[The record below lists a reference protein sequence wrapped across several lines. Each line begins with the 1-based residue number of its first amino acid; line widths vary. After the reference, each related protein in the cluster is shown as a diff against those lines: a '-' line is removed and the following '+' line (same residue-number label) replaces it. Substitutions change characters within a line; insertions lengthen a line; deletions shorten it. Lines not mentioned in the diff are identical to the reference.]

1 MKDHAPWLRQLA
13 TRRWLARA
21 AILFERIWPALWP
34 ALAVPGLFL
43 LAALLDLPPL
53 LPYWAHVALLAVTGA
68 AFAALLVHGLRH
80 VRTPDRGAVDRR
92 LERASGLS
100 HRPLSVLT
108 DRPASTDPGGD
119 ALWQA
124 HLARAARQIRWLRV
138 GIPHPGLAR
147 IDRRALRGGLVVA
160 LVAALVIAGEDAPA
174 RLAAA
179 LEPRPARSATPV
191 DTEVQVWITAPAY
204 TRIAPVFLRTPGGV
218 ATVPAGSRVT
228 VNVTGGGVTPTLSL
242 GTETE
247 PLQALDHTSFQAER
261 ELTAGGRLTIQRN
274 RRELGAWDLTIIA
287 DQPPVAAWSDK
298 PGKNPTG
305 QQVRLPWQASDDYG
319 VTSLRVEL
327 RLEARPAA
335 EPIVSN
341 IQVPGGNAKAASGV
355 SQQDLTAHPWAG
367 LPVAGRLIA
376 TDATGQTGTADSG
389 TFTLPERPFQHPVAR
404 ILIELRKGL
413 SLNPDD
419 RATALAGLDMLLQQP
434 QAFANDSGALLNLS
448 GIYSQLARNKAARAV
463 PEVQE
468 RMWQLALHMEEGQ
481 TEQTARALELARQA
495 ARDALDRATREPT
508 EANRQA
514 LEERLRELQEAI
526 NRHMQAMM
534 EEARRNQ
541 TMVPF
546 DPDSHRLSN
555 HDLDRLAERARE
567 AARQGR
573 MDEAQRRVEELEQLL
588 DQLRTARASPG
599 EQQNQGS
606 NQRRQRGRQQMGAVQ
621 DMVGRQGGLLDQSE
635 GRSEQA
641 SRPPAVPPPTSPAD
655 GEAQREADRRVQQAL
670 RRSLG
675 ELMQQFGD
683 LTGEVP
689 PSLTEADQ
697 AMREAAGQ
705 LAQGQDKAAGE
716 AQQKAIAALQKG
728 AREMGQS
735 MARQFGQSQGGQ
747 DGDPEDGE
755 GQGMMGMMMPDDR
768 GEGRAGAP
776 QPGQPRRAN
785 PEGRDPLGRYN
796 QGTATDS
803 GDVTVPEERERQ
815 RTQAIQEELRR
826 RGAEQ
831 ERPRQELDYIDRLL
845 RQF

>member
-1 MKDHAPWLRQLA
+1 
-13 TRRWLARA
+13 
-21 AILFERIWPALWP
+21 
-34 ALAVPGLFL
+34 
-43 LAALLDLPPL
+43 
-53 LPYWAHVALLAVTGA
+53 
-68 AFAALLVHGLRH
+68 
-80 VRTPDRGAVDRR
+80 
-92 LERASGLS
+92 
-100 HRPLSVLT
+100 
-108 DRPASTDPGGD
+108 
-119 ALWQA
+119 
-124 HLARAARQIRWLRV
+124 
-138 GIPHPGLAR
+138 
-147 IDRRALRGGLVVA
+147 
-160 LVAALVIAGEDAPA
+160 
-174 RLAAA
+174 
-179 LEPRPARSATPV
+179 
-191 DTEVQVWITAPAY
+191 
-204 TRIAPVFLRTPGGV
+204 
-218 ATVPAGSRVT
+218 
-228 VNVTGGGVTPTLSL
+228 
-242 GTETE
+242 
-247 PLQALDHTSFQAER
+247 
-261 ELTAGGRLTIQRN
+261 
-274 RRELGAWDLTIIA
+274 
-287 DQPPVAAWSDK
+287 
-298 PGKNPTG
+298 
-305 QQVRLPWQASDDYG
+305 
-319 VTSLRVEL
+319 
-327 RLEARPAA
+327 
-335 EPIVSN
+335 
-341 IQVPGGNAKAASGV
+341 
-355 SQQDLTAHPWAG
+355 
-367 LPVAGRLIA
+367 
-376 TDATGQTGTADSG
+376 
-389 TFTLPERPFQHPVAR
+389 
-404 ILIELRKGL
+404 
-413 SLNPDD
+413 
-419 RATALAGLDMLLQQP
+419 
-434 QAFANDSGALLNLS
+434 
-448 GIYSQLARNKAARAV
+448 
-463 PEVQE
+463 
-468 RMWQLALHMEEGQ
+468 
-481 TEQTARALELARQA
+481 
-495 ARDALDRATREPT
+495 
-508 EANRQA
+508 
-514 LEERLRELQEAI
+514 
-526 NRHMQAMM
+526 
-534 EEARRNQ
+534 
-541 TMVPF
+541 
-546 DPDSHRLSN
+546 
-555 HDLDRLAERARE
+555 
-567 AARQGR
+567 

-641 SRPPAVPPPTSPAD
+641 SRPRAVPPPTSPAD